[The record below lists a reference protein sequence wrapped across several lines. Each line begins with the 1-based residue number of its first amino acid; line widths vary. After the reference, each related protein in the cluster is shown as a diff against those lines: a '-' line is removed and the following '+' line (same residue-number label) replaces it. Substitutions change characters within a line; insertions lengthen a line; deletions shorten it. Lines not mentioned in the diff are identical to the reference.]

1 MRFLV
6 ILALVSAACGDDANP
21 CDHTELDD
29 IADGSAAEMTMLKV
43 GKTTRTICGSV
54 EGGHYDPIEKIVDF
68 DRYRITVE
76 GTGLMSVQIDPLE
89 GADQLA
95 SFGVRIFD
103 TATNPTLFADSQVDF
118 AYDHGA
124 FATELPPGDY
134 DLVVAA
140 GTPADI
146 SSGTIDYRVRM
157 VADPAKAC
165 PAMTKPSYSEKD
177 EAGNGAVTVDY
188 SKTPIAAA
196 GAGTAEATKITL
208 SAGHHYMFG
217 GTAQA
222 GTAQGQYVDAD
233 AFAVKT
239 AKNTDELTVRLD
251 WDAPADLDYLVV
263 EADTFTPAGVSV
275 LTSTSTDELATFA
288 VKPDTNY
295 LLFVGEFMGSTGAAP
310 YGLTVCANH
319 AVP

>member
-1 MRFLV
+1 VRFLV
-6 ILALVSAACGDDANP
+6 IVALACAACGDDANP

-29 IADGSAAEMTMLKV
+29 VADGSAAEATMLTV

-54 EGGHYDPIEKIVDF
+54 EGGHYDSVEKPVDL

-76 GTGLMSVQIDPLE
+76 GSGLMSIQIDPLE
-89 GADQLA
+89 GFEALS

-103 TATNPTLFADSQVDF
+103 TATNPTLLADSRVDF

-140 GTPADI
+140 GATGDI
-146 SSGTIDYRVRM
+146 AMGSVDYRVRM

-165 PAMTKPSYSEKD
+165 PAQTKASYTEKD

-188 SKTPIAAA
+188 TKTPIAAA

-208 SAGHHYMFG
+208 SPGHRYMF
-217 GTAQA
+217 A
-222 GTAQGQYVDAD
+222 GTATAGAAQGEYVDAD
-233 AFAVKT
+233 VFAVKT
-239 AKNTDELTVRLD
+239 AKTTDELTVRLD
-251 WDAPADLDYLVV
+251 WDAAADLDYLVV
-263 EADTFTPAGVSV
+263 EADTFVPAGISV
-275 LTSTSTDELATFA
+275 LTSTGQDELATFA
-288 VKPDTNY
+288 VKPDTSY
-295 LLFVGEFMGSTGAAP
+295 LLFVGEFMGSTEAAP
-310 YGLTVCANH
+310 YGLTVCATH

>member
-1 MRFLV
+1 VRFLV
-6 ILALVSAACGDDANP
+6 ILALACAACGDGANP

-29 IADGSAAEMTMLKV
+29 VGDGSAAEATMLRV
-43 GKTTRTICGSV
+43 GKTTRTICGSI
-54 EGGHYDPIEKIVDF
+54 EGGHYDPVEHIVDT

-76 GTGLMSVQIDPLE
+76 GTGLLSVEIDPLE
-89 GADQLA
+89 GADQLM
-95 SFGVRIFD
+95 SFGVKIFD
-103 TATNPTLFADSQVDF
+103 TATNPTLLADARVDF

-124 FATELPPGDY
+124 FATALPPGDY

-140 GTPADI
+140 GTGGDI
-146 SSGTIDYRVRM
+146 AMGSVDYRVRM

-165 PAMTKPSYSEKD
+165 AALTKASYTEKD

-188 SKTPIAAA
+188 SKTPFAVA
-196 GAGTAEATKITL
+196 GTGTAEATKITL
-208 SAGHHYMFG
+208 SAGHHYMFA

-222 GTAQGQYVDAD
+222 GAAQGQYVDTD
-233 AFAVKT
+233 VFAVKT

-251 WDAPADLDYLVV
+251 WDPLADLDYLVV

-275 LTSTSTDELATFA
+275 LTSIGEDELATFA
-288 VKPDTNY
+288 VKPDTSY
-295 LLFVGEFMGSTGAAP
+295 LLFVGEFMGSTTPAP
-310 YGLTVCANH
+310 YGLTVCASH